1 MNRNDEY
8 RALLAELHDAPKELA
23 GTAER
28 ALARERRA
36 RRGKWL
42 GIPLASVGG
51 LASAFVLLVNCSLPF
66 ALACGR
72 VPGLRELAAAV
83 ALSPSLKAAV
93 ENGFVQAVG
102 QEQTE
107 NGVTLRLEYLILDS
121 AQINFFYT
129 VSGADYE
136 RYHIY
141 PSISGPD
148 GEELEGYSIISGE
161 AVPGE
166 LSDLNVNYAG
176 GDEQVPEAIRLTC
189 EVTAMPGHRTE
200 QAAAPADQ
208 SIWDEP
214 GDRWRPQAVA
224 TFTFDLELD
233 PELIVPSQVHRLDR
247 WAEVDGQRLLFRELE
262 IDPTHARLA
271 VSTDPENTAWLRG
284 LEFYLMD
291 EDGARYGSGSRA
303 GSAGRLVS
311 SGEDGTDGT
320 IYYYLES
327 SFFQAPEHLTLYIT
341 GAEWLDK
348 GREWAAIDLETGDA
362 EGLPEGVEVGS
373 IQRAGEDVRCTLT
386 SEEVSQLITWNYRDP
401 EGGEHRLESMGVS
414 AYDSEER
421 GGEEVRETMF
431 TLQDYPWDEVELELR
446 ISRTS
451 RLEAP
456 LEVPLT

>member
-1 MNRNDEY
+1 
-8 RALLAELHDAPKELA
+8 
-23 GTAER
+23 
-28 ALARERRA
+28 
-36 RRGKWL
+36 
-42 GIPLASVGG
+42 
-51 LASAFVLLVNCSLPF
+51 
-66 ALACGR
+66 
-72 VPGLRELAAAV
+72 
-83 ALSPSLKAAV
+83 
-93 ENGFVQAVG
+93 
-102 QEQTE
+102 
-107 NGVTLRLEYLILDS
+107 
-121 AQINFFYT
+121 
-129 VSGADYE
+129 
-136 RYHIY
+136 
-141 PSISGPD
+141 
-148 GEELEGYSIISGE
+148 
-161 AVPGE
+161 
-166 LSDLNVNYAG
+166 
-176 GDEQVPEAIRLTC
+176 
-189 EVTAMPGHRTE
+189 
-200 QAAAPADQ
+200 
-208 SIWDEP
+208 
-214 GDRWRPQAVA
+214 
-224 TFTFDLELD
+224 
-233 PELIVPSQVHRLDR
+233 
-247 WAEVDGQRLLFRELE
+247 
-262 IDPTHARLA
+262 
-271 VSTDPENTAWLRG
+271 
-284 LEFYLMD
+284 MD
-291 EDGARYGSGSRA
+291 EDGERYGSGSRA